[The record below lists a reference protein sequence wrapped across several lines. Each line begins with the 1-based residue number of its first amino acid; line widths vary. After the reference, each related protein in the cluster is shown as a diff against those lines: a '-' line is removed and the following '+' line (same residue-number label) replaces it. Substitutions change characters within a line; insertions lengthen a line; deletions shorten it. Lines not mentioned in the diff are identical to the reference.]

1 MKIVLFCGGR
11 GSSNLI
17 KELADDSDVELTLI
31 VNAYDDGLSTGKIRR
46 LIPGMLGPSDFRKN
60 LGYLLVPA
68 SEDHLN
74 FQKILEHRLNF
85 DNYSE
90 FPKANESKLD
100 FYHNLSLALI
110 GSDSELSRV
119 FALLADETKGKIL
132 SLIASFLGKV
142 CKELLEDTTLQDM
155 EDFAVGNILLA
166 GAYIQNG
173 NSFSNA
179 NDLICSLFDIRA
191 RIVNVSDENRFLAAL
206 TNHGELVRSEADI
219 VAGKFQ
225 GEITEVFLLLDP
237 ISDENLEEFKTKISI
252 HEKHQYLSRLESIP
266 ALNSGVQDILSNSDI
281 IIFGSGTQ
289 HSSLFPTY
297 KVLARNNVYPPKL
310 STKIFVSNLEQD
322 SDIIGWSGER
332 LLKGLTRHFRVDSSS
347 EVIDLIIA
355 DKDSPIRFEV
365 LDDKISLHVASLRS
379 ASNYQVHDGRK
390 LADQIFLSLSKQSA
404 VDIEIRIFS
413 SAKHSEH
420 GRMWLKVQDFGFNT
434 SSEKVDCQVIEL
446 EDASMGAI
454 RYFNEWITDDLKSRF
469 LVLYSCEGETR
480 IEDLLAGIE
489 LMKRTKLGVLSGS
502 RTQARRQW
510 LEATGRTYG
519 EGRLRFGFSI
529 AATILAV
536 FISMV
541 RRRQL
546 LTDPL
551 SRCIMIDRAE
561 LKIKKNFSETYLGKT
576 IPGLRTFFLTKNIDV
591 AEYPI
596 QYRVFKGYKAYRR
609 PTKDAL
615 YGFFEIM
622 SQPK

>member
-561 LKIKKNFSETYLGKT
+561 LKINSMFANF
-576 IPGLRTFFLTKNIDV
+576 FFNK
-591 AEYPI
+591 E
-596 QYRVFKGYKAYRR
+596 YRR
-609 PTKDAL
+609 CRVS
-615 YGFFEIM
+615 YSI
-622 SQPK
+622 SSI